1 MGNIFRPLWHR
12 FNRRKLLTGGLT
24 GGLTLIAA
32 SARAN
37 LPQSAWNVVRDRW
50 QSSQFGAN
58 DQIGAANLLTSDTV
72 RRSLAIPQS
81 GRVISLG
88 LPLDEDAPGF
98 PPRKFAHYLIQNIG
112 TDESN
117 HDDFV
122 DASLNVGTQ
131 IDGLAHLGVNGV
143 FYNGN
148 RAEDFVAMEGL
159 KKLGSEHIPPM
170 VTRGMLLDLVA
181 LKGRQMKGGEV
192 ITVKDIETALK
203 NQQLPTPE
211 RSDIVLL
218 HTGWMDHWRAGEDI
232 YWQQEPGLGIEA
244 ARWLAERGIVAV
256 GNDTS
261 RLEADP
267 FEEEGLFF
275 PVHQILLAENGV
287 YILENINTQALIDAN
302 ATNFPFL
309 LIIAP
314 LPITGAS
321 QTWINPLAVI

>member
-1 MGNIFRPLWHR
+1 MGNIFRPLLRR
-12 FNRRKLLTGGLT
+12 FNRRQLLTGGLT
-24 GGLTLIAA
+24 GGLALIAA
-32 SARAN
+32 SAKAN
-37 LPQSAWNVVRDRW
+37 LPQSAWNVVRKGW
-50 QSSQFGAN
+50 QSSKFGAN
-58 DQIGAANLLTSDTV
+58 DQIGAANLLTSETV
-72 RRSLAIPQS
+72 LRSLIIPQS

-88 LPLDEDAPGF
+88 LPLDENAPGF
-98 PPRKFAHYLIQNIG
+98 PPRQFSHYLIQNIG
-112 TDESN
+112 TDASN

-122 DASLNVGTQ
+122 NASLNVGTQ
-131 IDGLAHLGVNGV
+131 IDGLAHLGVDGV

-159 KKLGSEHIPPM
+159 KSLGSEHIPPM
-170 VTRGMLLDLVA
+170 VTRGMLLDMVA
-181 LKGRQMKGGEV
+181 LKGRQMNGGEV
-192 ITVKDIETALK
+192 ITVVDIEAALK
-203 NQQLPTPE
+203 ERQLPTPE
-211 RSDIVLL
+211 EGDIVLF
-218 HTGWMDHWRAGEDI
+218 HTGWMDYWRAGEDI
-232 YWQQEPGLGIEA
+232 YWKEEPGIGIEA
-244 ARWLAERGIVAV
+244 ARWLAKRGVVAV

-302 ATNFPFL
+302 ATNSPFL

-321 QTWINPLAVI
+321 QTWINPIAVI